1 MLEASRGRRWA
12 IFLLVPFLLGA
23 LSWALWQPRSDPQ
36 APRQA
41 RTPRAPRPA
50 ASHDK
55 ALRLAQATP
64 PTQPSALPAPSAPAP
79 SVSRALPPPSP
90 RARKLYQL
98 GKKLG
103 TREPRLENPCVSQS
117 GSTCSRTALSP
128 FFESLDSLSSRTAS
142 SPSVISAF
150 GNSLIAGDR
159 IVDVIREELGATFG
173 DGGRGVLAMD
183 RLAPYGPRVRAG
195 LAHGGWEPHTLGELK
210 LAELPF
216 GLTGLYH
223 RSTSA
228 RASSRFAL
236 ENEPQG
242 TLWWLDVPHAGRLSV
257 HADGQELARARP
269 QGNGQARS
277 LTFDIPAGA
286 RHLEVV
292 AEGRGAVVLGL
303 VLQHQRPGIVLDTLG
318 VPSADAN
325 LFLRARED
333 IFRTQLAERS
343 PRLLLFILGGNEAK
357 RLEWG
362 RSKLAEVEDGLRSFV
377 RRARTAAPGSACLVV
392 GPIDA
397 VRGGKGP
404 HKLAQRPYLDEVIA
418 LERQVALAEG
428 CAFFDIFSA
437 MGGSGSLARFVQAR
451 LVHEDL
457 VHPRG
462 HGLDLLGQLIT
473 DALLRS
479 WVDSG
484 DPSRQAALS
493 PPLQASEKAR

>member
-1 MLEASRGRRWA
+1 MNQPVSPCHRPLASRGWHWA
-12 IFLLVPFLLGA
+12 LFLLPLLLGA
-23 LSWALWQPRSDPQ
+23 TAW
-36 APRQA
+36 
-41 RTPRAPRPA
+41 TTPA
-50 ASHDK
+50 APDS
-55 ALRLAQATP
+55 R
-64 PTQPSALPAPSAPAP
+64 
-79 SVSRALPPPSP
+79 RALPPPSP
-90 RARKLYQL
+90 RAHKLHQL

-103 TREPRLENPCVSQS
+103 AREPRLENPCVARS
-117 GSTCSRTALSP
+117 GAACSRTALTP
-128 FFESLDSLSSRTAS
+128 FFESLDALSSSTAS
-142 SPSVISAF
+142 SPAVISAF

-159 IVDVIREELGATFG
+159 IVDIIREELGATFG

-183 RLAPYGPRVRAG
+183 RLASYGPRVRAG
-195 LAHGGWEPHTLGELK
+195 FARGGWEPHTLGEVK

-216 GLTGLYH
+216 GLTGTYH
-223 RSTSA
+223 RSTTA
-228 RASSRFAL
+228 KASSRFTL
-236 ENEPQG
+236 ENEPHG
-242 TLWWLDVPHAGRLSV
+242 TLWWLDVPRAGRLSV
-257 HADGQELARARP
+257 HADGRELARAEPR
-269 QGNGQARS
+269 GSGQAQA
-277 LTFDIPAGA
+277 LAFDIPEGA

-292 AEGRGAVVLGL
+292 AEGRGAVVLGI

-333 IFRTQLAERS
+333 IFHAQLAERS

-362 RSKLAEVEDGLRSFV
+362 RSKMAEVEEGLRSFV
-377 RRARTAAPGSACLVV
+377 RRSRAAAPGSACLVV

-397 VRGGKGP
+397 VRGGNGP

-418 LERQVALAEG
+418 IERQVALAEG

-437 MGGSGSLARFVQAR
+437 MGGSGSLARFVQAG

-462 HGLDLLGQLIT
+462 NGLDLLGQLIT

-484 DPSRQAALS
+484 DPSRQATLA
-493 PPLQASEKAR
+493 PPLQAAEETR

>member
-1 MLEASRGRRWA
+1 MFQASRGRRWA
-12 IFLLVPFLLGA
+12 VVLLVPFLLGA
-23 LSWALWQPRSDPQ
+23 LLWASWPSGSEPQ
-36 APRQA
+36 APRRA
-41 RTPRAPRPA
+41 RSPRAPRAA
-50 ASHDK
+50 ASPDK
-55 ALRLAQATP
+55 PLRVAQA
-64 PTQPSALPAPSAPAP
+64 SAPAQAAPAPSAAAPA
-79 SVSRALPPPSP
+79 VHRALPPPSP
-90 RARKLYQL
+90 RALKLHHL
-98 GKKLG
+98 GKRLG
-103 TREPRLENPCVSQS
+103 VHEARLEDPCVAPS
-117 GSTCSRTALSP
+117 GATCSRTALTP
-128 FFESLDSLSSRTAS
+128 FFESLDALSSREAAS
-142 SPSVISAF
+142 PAVISAF

-173 DGGRGVLAMD
+173 DGGRGVLAVD
-183 RLAPYGPRVRAG
+183 RLADYGPRVRAG
-195 LAHGGWEPHTLGELK
+195 FARGGWEPRTLGEVK

-216 GLTGLYH
+216 GITGVYH
-223 RSTSA
+223 RSTTA

-236 ENEPQG
+236 ESEPHG
-242 TLWWLDVPHAGRLSV
+242 TLWWLDVPRAGQLSV
-257 HADGQELARARP
+257 HADGKELARAEP
-269 QGNGQARS
+269 TGSGQAQALS
-277 LTFDIPAGA
+277 FDIPEGA

-292 AEGRGAVVLGL
+292 AEGRGAVVLGV

-333 IFRTQLAERS
+333 IFRAQLAERS

-362 RSKLAEVEDGLRSFV
+362 RSNLSEVEDGLRSFV
-377 RRARTAAPGSACLVV
+377 RRSRAAAPGSACLVV

-397 VRGGKGP
+397 VRGGNGP
-404 HKLAQRPYLDEVIA
+404 HKLKQRPYLDEVISI
-418 LERQVALAEG
+418 ERQIALAEG

-437 MGGSGSLARFVQAR
+437 MGGSGSLARFVQAG

-462 HGLDLLGQLIT
+462 HGLDILGQLIT

-484 DPSRQAALS
+484 DPRRQAALA
-493 PPLQASEKAR
+493 PLLQASEEAR